1 MRKLIVSL
9 VILSVLY
16 FIIGFIA
23 MYFEYISKDVYYN
36 LSAIIGSIASVCG
49 LLTLGIVKKLNSD
62 DFENVEMD
70 YLKRASDAAKELNKK
85 KEELASKAEE
95 LENSEKEIKKL
106 EIKKQEMEFL
116 VKKASLSLFLQDQ
129 IERNQKKV
137 KEKIE
142 SDQDLKDLLSE
153 IGPLK
158 DKLNKLEQ
166 EIKSDP
172 NVDLLEEIIFSGKRT
187 VSNEKN
193 AYADVWKITLMPPF
207 FDIDLTQLARTVI
220 KIMNR

>member
-23 MYFEYISKDVYYN
+23 MYFEYISKDIYYN

-49 LLTLGIVKKLNSD
+49 LLTLGIVKKLNSG

-129 IERNQKKV
+129 IERNQKIV
-137 KEKIE
+137 IEKIE
-142 SDQDLKDLLSE
+142 SDQELKRLLSE

-158 DKLNKLEQ
+158 DKLHKLEQ
-166 EIKSDP
+166 EIKIDP
-172 NVDLLEEIIFSGKRT
+172 NVDLLEGIIYSERMYLLKKKDAH
-187 VSNEKN
+187 ED
-193 AYADVWKITLMPPF
+193 ALELKINIGGFIIHIDRLMQR
-207 FDIDLTQLARTVI
+207 IAR
-220 KIMNR
+220 IMIH

>member
-1 MRKLIVSL
+1 
-9 VILSVLY
+9 
-16 FIIGFIA
+16 
-23 MYFEYISKDVYYN
+23 
-36 LSAIIGSIASVCG
+36 
-49 LLTLGIVKKLNSD
+49 
-62 DFENVEMD
+62 MD
-70 YLKRASDAAKELNKK
+70 YLKRASDAANELNKK

-95 LENSEKEIKKL
+95 LENSEKEIRKL

-137 KEKIE
+137 AEKVELDQELKEI
-142 SDQDLKDLLSE
+142 LSE

-158 DKLNKLEQ
+158 DKLNKLKQ

-187 VSNEKN
+187 ALNEN
-193 AYADVWKITLMPPF
+193 NEYG
-207 FDIDLTQLARTVI
+207 DIIDFRPNLFGIGINMNQLLRTVM
-220 KIMNR
+220 KIMKS

>member
-1 MRKLIVSL
+1 MRKLIVSI

-16 FIIGFIA
+16 FIVGYIA
-23 MYFEYISKDVYYN
+23 MYLGFIQKEVYYN

-49 LLTLGIVKKLNSD
+49 LLTFGIVKKLNSE

-70 YLKRASDAAKELNKK
+70 YLKRVSDAANKLNKK

-129 IERNQKKV
+129 IERKQKKIA
-137 KEKIE
+137 EKVE
-142 SDQDLKDLLSE
+142 SDHELKEILSE

-158 DKLNKLEQ
+158 YKLNKLEQ

-172 NVDLLEEIIFSGKRT
+172 NVDLLEEILFSEKRAI
-187 VSNEKN
+187 SNEQNEYKDIIEFRPN
-193 AYADVWKITLMPPF
+193 F
-207 FDIDLTQLARTVI
+207 FGIGINMNQLARTI
-220 KIMNR
+220 MKIMTN

>member
-1 MRKLIVSL
+1 MRKLIVSI

-16 FIIGFIA
+16 FIIGYIA
-23 MYFEYISKDVYYN
+23 MYLGLLSESIYYN
-36 LSAIIGSIASVCG
+36 FSAIIGSIASVCG
-49 LLTLGIVKKLNSD
+49 LLTFGIVKKLNSE

-142 SDQDLKDLLSE
+142 SDQDLKEILSE

-172 NVDLLEEIIFSGKRT
+172 NVDLLEEIIFSEKKSVLNGK
-187 VSNEKN
+187 NEYKGIIGIGIN
-193 AYADVWKITLMPPF
+193 ISE
-207 FDIDLTQLARTVI
+207 LARTI
-220 KIMNR
+220 TKIMIS

>member
-1 MRKLIVSL
+1 MRKLIVSI

-116 VKKASLSLFLQDQ
+116 VKKASLSLFLQEQ

-142 SDQDLKDLLSE
+142 SDQELKEILSE

-172 NVDLLEEIIFSGKRT
+172 NVDLLEEIIFSGKRA

-193 AYADVWKITLMPPF
+193 EYK
-207 FDIDLTQLARTVI
+207 DIIELRPNLFGVGINMNQLVRTIV
-220 KIMNR
+220 KIMAR